1 MIQYQEYWI
10 WSQRGS
16 CSLRVTSFMCV
27 YGMVVDLSETWCLKA
42 KRISLAP
49 PISLNFPEDHSTWQY
64 LESYQMS
71 MQISIIITLKCA
83 HKLRNI
89 EQAVFWQSCQYAE
102 FVGAGGTRSWL
113 QRGSSEVFF
122 IENPALSLPP
132 PFLLLSC
139 LPSFLPSFFPSFPS
153 HYYIPSFVQAK
164 NFLK

>member
-1 MIQYQEYWI
+1 MHDTVSGILNLESERFLFLESHKFDVCVWDGG
-10 WSQRGS
+10 WSLWDLISKSKENKSCSTYIIEFSRGS
-16 CSLRVTSFMCV
+16 FNMTIPWK
-27 YGMVVDLSETWCLKA
+27 LS
-42 KRISLAP
+42 I
-49 PISLNFPEDHSTWQY
+49 
-64 LESYQMS
+64 

-132 PFLLLSC
+132 PFLLSH
-139 LPSFLPSFFPSFPS
+139 LPSFLPFSLLHTFICSS
-153 HYYIPSFVQAK
+153 K
-164 NFLK
+164 NFS